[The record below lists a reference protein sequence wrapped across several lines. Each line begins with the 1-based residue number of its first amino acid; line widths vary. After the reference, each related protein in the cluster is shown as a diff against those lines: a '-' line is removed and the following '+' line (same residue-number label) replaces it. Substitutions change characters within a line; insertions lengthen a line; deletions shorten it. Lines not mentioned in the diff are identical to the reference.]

1 MLKVGLL
8 VILEAKPGKEDELAR
23 FLIDA
28 QPLAAAEPATAMWY
42 ALRLGPSSFAIV
54 DAFADDRGRAAH
66 LEGPIAAALMARAG
80 ELLATPPDIRKTDVL
95 AAL

>member
-1 MLKVGLL
+1 MLNVGLL

-23 FLIDA
+23 FLVAA

-95 AAL
+95 ASL

>member
-8 VILEAKPGKEDELAR
+8 VILEAKPGKEAELER
-23 FLIDA
+23 FLVDA
-28 QPLAAAEPATAMWY
+28 QPLAAAEPATAMWH

-66 LEGPIAAALMARAG
+66 LEGPIAAALMARAS
-80 ELLATPPDIRKTDVL
+80 ELLASPPDIRRTDVL
-95 AAL
+95 AFI